1 MGLPIRPI
9 DQVQSV
15 TLPPVIPPQGSHTAV
30 RRGLPVSA
38 SLHQDTAHVRS
49 PSKLRTPTRG
59 FKAINMPVGKHSESN
74 LGVYTYDNTL
84 AEFMDK
90 NPSPVFRSKRKKD
103 SSTDE
108 SGV

>member
-1 MGLPIRPI
+1 
-9 DQVQSV
+9 
-15 TLPPVIPPQGSHTAV
+15 
-30 RRGLPVSA
+30 
-38 SLHQDTAHVRS
+38 
-49 PSKLRTPTRG
+49 
-59 FKAINMPVGKHSESN
+59 MPVGKHSESN